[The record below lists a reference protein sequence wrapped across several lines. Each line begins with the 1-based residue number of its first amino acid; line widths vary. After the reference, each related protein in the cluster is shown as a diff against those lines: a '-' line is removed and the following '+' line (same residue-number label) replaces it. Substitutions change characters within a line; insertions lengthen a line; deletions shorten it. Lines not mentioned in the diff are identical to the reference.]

1 MHATSHAPDRPLA
14 ARFHRAAFIASASAL
29 EQLPAG
35 GREVAFVGRS
45 NAGKSSAINTL
56 TGRRKLAF
64 VSRQPGRTQLVN
76 LFDIG
81 AGQRLVDLPGYGYA
95 KVARERQ
102 REWTVLLEDYLQQ
115 RAELAGLVII
125 MDIRHPLSPLDRLMI
140 DWIQPRR
147 LPLHLLLSKADKLNR
162 QQQARA
168 LATVRTEVAAI
179 TAPPATVQVFSSTA
193 GTGLDTLAAVVA
205 GWLDSESDHGA

>member
-1 MHATSHAPDRPLA
+1 MHATSPAADRSLA
-14 ARFHRAAFIASASAL
+14 ARFNRATFIASAAAL
-29 EQLPAG
+29 GQLPAG
-35 GREVAFVGRS
+35 GCEVAFVGRS
-45 NAGKSSAINTL
+45 NAGKSSAINAL

-76 LFDIG
+76 LFDVG
-81 AGQRLVDLPGYGYA
+81 ARQRLADLPGYGYA
-95 KVARERQ
+95 KVAREKQ

-140 DWIQPRR
+140 DWINPRG

-162 QQQARA
+162 QQQART
-168 LATVRTEVAAI
+168 LAAVRAEVSRL
-179 TAPPATVQVFSSTA
+179 TAPPASVQIFSSTT
-193 GTGLDTLAAVVA
+193 GEGLDTLATVVA
-205 GWLDSESDHGA
+205 GWLDSAVQRED

>member
-1 MHATSHAPDRPLA
+1 MHATSAAPDRHPTT
-14 ARFHRAAFIASASAL
+14 RFTRAAFLASAAAL
-29 EQLPAG
+29 HQLPAG

-76 LFDIG
+76 LFEVG
-81 AGQRLVDLPGYGYA
+81 PGQRLADLPGYGYA

-115 RAELAGLVII
+115 RTELAGLVII
-125 MDIRHPLSPLDRLMI
+125 MDIRHPLSPLDQLMI
-140 DWIQPRR
+140 EWIRPRG

-162 QQQARA
+162 QERNRA
-168 LATVRTEVAAI
+168 LAAVRSAVGE
-179 TAPPATVQVFSSTA
+179 TAGGIASVQVFSSA
-193 GTGLDTLAAVVA
+193 DGTGLDTLATVVA
-205 GWLDSESDHGA
+205 GWLDGDEDAQR

>member
-1 MHATSHAPDRPLA
+1 MHATSSSPDRPLA
-14 ARFHRAAFIASASAL
+14 ARFNRATFIASAAAL
-29 EQLPAG
+29 DQLPAG

-45 NAGKSSAINTL
+45 NAGKSSAINAL

-76 LFDIG
+76 LFDVG
-81 AGQRLVDLPGYGYA
+81 ERQRLADLPGYGYA

-102 REWTVLLEDYLQQ
+102 REWTVLLEDYLQL

-140 DWIQPRR
+140 DWIRPRG

-162 QQQARA
+162 QQQSRTLAAVRA
-168 LATVRTEVAAI
+168 EVGALTE
-179 TAPPATVQVFSSTA
+179 PPATVQVFSSTT
-193 GTGLDTLAAVVA
+193 GEGLDTLATVVA
-205 GWLDSESDHGA
+205 GWLDGANVDAA